1 MKKLVLITG
10 IIIYTLFSISAV
22 FAASNENTTTVEPL
36 STVAT
41 ETETATE
48 KQDKFVVK
56 SHKGRIVAFDC
67 NTNEMIMESDTLVSN
82 LPREDAEIL
91 KSGIYANS
99 RDELRKILEDYCS

>member
-22 FAASNENTTTVEPL
+22 FAVSNENTPTVAPT

-41 ETETATE
+41 ETESATE
-48 KQDKFVVK
+48 KKDRFVVK
-56 SHKGRIVAFDC
+56 SHKGRIVVFDC
-67 NTNEMIMESDTLVSN
+67 NTGEMIMESDTLISN